1 MPLQRNVVLILLLAA
16 LLIPLAASAQVTGT
30 GTPTNASDWPM
41 VNYDQVMSRNSQQ
54 TEINASNV
62 NQLVIKWVFNTGSQ
76 PVENTPLIIN
86 NTTYIQNNAMK
97 VFAVDLATGLPRWV
111 YDPHVA
117 TTAGEVPRASSSHG
131 MTYSDGVL
139 YVPTGP
145 HQTVVALNA
154 ANGSPIWESP
164 VLANE
169 TAFRVSSP
177 PLIWNNYVIVGS
189 ALGDNPPFTVPAH
202 GSVTALN
209 IASGS
214 IVWQNSTAVG
224 PWIEGANATQ
234 HGGATTW
241 SGGAIDDANGIAY
254 LPCGNPAPDFSAE
267 SRVGPTPYANHMIAV
282 DLESGVIT
290 WATPFIAE
298 GSVLPNVTLPDTHD
312 WDTAWGSNLVTAG
325 GTQMV
330 IGHDKRGDVMAM
342 DAQTGSP
349 IWWTNVAHTYRVEA
363 QAAENGSGEV
373 WPGPG
378 HGVESYSAVDN
389 STVYLAASSMGMN
402 YFLGH
407 VDPVF
412 DSIEN
417 GVGNG
422 SITALDLTTGQ
433 VKWKVPTDFP
443 TWTSPLVTNGLVFA
457 GQITATGKPYSYGPF
472 GYSTDTPLMP
482 SGVLM
487 ALDAGNGST
496 LWQADVGAPIGIG
509 GPSIGQGMLIVPTGG
524 IQTPNKG
531 GYVVA
536 FGLPSGN
543 VTPTSTALIAVNNVT
558 NISGVA
564 NDIGMS
570 WTNTS
575 NVSGANQTMTNTS
588 ASSTTTTT
596 TNMSNVSGTNQTMTN
611 TSPSNTTTTTM

>member
-1 MPLQRNVVLILLLAA
+1 
-16 LLIPLAASAQVTGT
+16 
-30 GTPTNASDWPM
+30 
-41 VNYDQVMSRNSQQ
+41 
-54 TEINASNV
+54 
-62 NQLVIKWVFNTGSQ
+62 
-76 PVENTPLIIN
+76 
-86 NTTYIQNNAMK
+86 
-97 VFAVDLATGLPRWV
+97 
-111 YDPHVA
+111 
-117 TTAGEVPRASSSHG
+117 

-139 YVPTGP
+139 YAPTGP
-145 HQTVVALNA
+145 HKTVVALNA
-154 ANGSPIWESP
+154 ANGSLLWESP
-164 VLANE
+164 VIANG

-177 PLIWNNYVIVGS
+177 PMIWNDYVIVGS
-189 ALGDNPPFTVPAH
+189 ALGDDPPFTVPAH
-202 GSVTALN
+202 GSVTALDITN
-209 IASGS
+209 GS

-224 PWIEGANATQ
+224 PWVEGANATKQ
-234 HGGATTW
+234 GGATTW
-241 SGGAIDDANGIAY
+241 SGGAIDNANGIAY
-254 LPCGNPAPDFSAE
+254 LPCGNPAPDFTAE
-267 SRVGPTPYANHMIAV
+267 SRVGPTPYANYMIAV
-282 DLESGVIT
+282 DLTNGVIT

-298 GSVLPNVTLPDTHD
+298 GTVLPNVTLPDTHD

-330 IGHDKRGDVMAM
+330 IGHNKRGDVMAM
-342 DAQTGSP
+342 DAATGSP

-417 GVGNG
+417 GIGNG
-422 SITALDLTTGQ
+422 SITALDLTTGE

-443 TWTSPLVTNGLVFA
+443 TWTSPLVTNGVVFS
-457 GQITATGKPYSYGPF
+457 GHITATGKPYSYGPF
-472 GYSTDTPLMP
+472 GYASNTPLMP

-487 ALDAGNGST
+487 ALNAENGST

-509 GPSIGQGMLIVPTGG
+509 GPSIGHGMLIVPTGG

-543 VTPTSTALIAVNNVT
+543 VTPTSKTLIAINNVT
-558 NISGVA
+558 NISNVA
-564 NDIGMS
+564 NNIGMS

-575 NVSGANQTMTNTS
+575 NVSATNASGTILTRINTSRLNASNLSGMSQTTTNTSASNATTTTNTSIANQTMTNTS
-588 ASSTTTTT
+588 
-596 TNMSNVSGTNQTMTN
+596 M
-611 TSPSNTTTTTM
+611 SNTTTTTM